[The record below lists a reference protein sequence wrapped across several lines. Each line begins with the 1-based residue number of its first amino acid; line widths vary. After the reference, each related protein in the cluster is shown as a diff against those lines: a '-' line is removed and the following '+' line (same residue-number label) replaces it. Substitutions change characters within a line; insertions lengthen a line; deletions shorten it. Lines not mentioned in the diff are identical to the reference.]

1 MCMKRFALWGRD
13 THVSALSRSCLRRSL
28 RVMGA
33 RPLCPAPVMV
43 RGNRCA
49 LCAGHTMCGTQ
60 TVGGTQTV
68 TCRTYA
74 RMMCEEHFAL
84 GGRDTRVYALSHSSV
99 REALRAMGCRAGH
112 ARVRPLPHLCAE
124 SADRCVGEI
133 ASVCPVPQLRA
144 GSAFVLHGRHRA
156 SLAEP
161 RAFPP
166 SPAPMCGKR
175 CAMCSPLVHAGWVG
189 GHSKRSPRAVTC
201 PATRRL

>member
-1 MCMKRFALWGRD
+1 MRMKRFALWGRD

-33 RPLCPAPVMV
+33 RSPTYLVMV

-99 REALRAMGCRAGH
+99 REALRAMWGRAGH
-112 ARVRPLPHLCAE
+112 ARVRPCRPYVRKAQT
-124 SADRCVGEI
+124 AAWAR
-133 ASVCPVPQLRA
+133 
-144 GSAFVLHGRHRA
+144 
-156 SLAEP
+156 
-161 RAFPP
+161 
-166 SPAPMCGKR
+166 
-175 CAMCSPLVHAGWVG
+175 
-189 GHSKRSPRAVTC
+189 
-201 PATRRL
+201 